1 MQVKTFKGGT
11 HPPEKKE
18 LAKDVPLQYF
28 STPKQVV
35 IHLNQH
41 TGAPNQPLVKVGDT
55 VTRGQKIASS
65 DGKLMVPHH
74 ASICGVVKK
83 IEPRPQANLQ
93 DGVAIVIEA
102 DGRTEESFLPPLDPF
117 TCSKAEA
124 LERIKETGIVGMGG
138 AGFPT
143 WMKLSPPPSKPIDVV
158 IANGAECEPYLT
170 IDYRTLKEQAPAVVY
185 GLGVCLQILG
195 ITKGILAIE
204 DNKNDLVPI
213 LDKAIKEFQQGP
225 GFGKGFDISV
235 AVLKTKYPQG
245 GEKMLIT
252 ALTGKEVPSGGLP
265 MDVGTVVQ
273 NVGTLKAIAEAF
285 QFGKPLIDRGFTA
298 TGEAC
303 KTPCNLVVPIG
314 TVLADLIP
322 NPIEIDADL
331 RRVIFGGPMMGVSVP
346 TLETPIQKNTSGV
359 VFMTSREALIYEER
373 NCIRCGRC
381 IRACSCRLSPALINE
396 AILAND
402 WNLADELG
410 LLDCIECGTCSYVC
424 PAHVYL
430 VQRFRVGKL
439 TLRAVKAAKTKKGGA

>member
-11 HPPEKKE
+11 HPPELKE
-18 LAKDVPLQYF
+18 AAKDVPIQYLL
-28 STPKQVV
+28 SPKQVV

-41 TGAPNQPLVKVGDT
+41 TGSPNQPLVKVGDA

-93 DGVAIVIEA
+93 DGVAVVIES
-102 DGRTEESFLPPLDPF
+102 DGRTETAFLPPLDPF
-117 TCSKAEA
+117 TCSREEA
-124 LERIKETGIVGMGG
+124 IQRIKEAGIVGMGG

-170 IDYRTLKEQAPAVVY
+170 IDYRTLLENAFPVVY
-185 GLGVCLQILG
+185 GLGACLQILG
-195 ITKGILAIE
+195 VKKGILAIE
-204 DNKNDLVPI
+204 ENK
-213 LDKAIKEFQQGP
+213 LDTLPVVEKAVREFQESCGN
-225 GFGKGFDISV
+225 GRDFDLSIQ
-235 AVLKTKYPQG
+235 VLKTKYPQG

-252 ALTGKEVPSGGLP
+252 ALTGREVPSGGLP

-285 QFGKPLIDRGFTA
+285 LEGKPLIDRGFTA
-298 TGEAC
+298 TGGAC
-303 KTPCNLVVPIG
+303 KTPKNLVVPIG
-314 TVLADLIP
+314 TVLSDLIP
-322 NPIEIDADL
+322 ETLQLEEDL

-359 VFMTSREALIYEER
+359 VFMTSRDAVTYDEG

-381 IRACSCRLSPALINE
+381 MRACSCRLSPALLNE
-396 AILAND
+396 TILAED
-402 WNLADELG
+402 WDKADKIG

-430 VQRFRVGKL
+430 VQRFRVGKI
-439 TLRAVKAAKTKKGGA
+439 TLRNLKAAKIKKGGN